1 MNKIAVLYDE
11 FRRTFAR
18 GTVVMTA
25 GVAALDEGAIARVV
39 NRVQQFDEFTSEN
52 DPHREHDFG
61 NFEINGEKLFWK
73 IDYYDKS
80 MEYGSEDAADP
91 EQTTRVMTIMLA
103 SEY

>member
-1 MNKIAVLYDE
+1 MNRIAVLNDE
-11 FRRTFAR
+11 FRRTFA
-18 GTVVMTA
+18 GGKVVMTA
-25 GVAALDEGAIARVV
+25 GVAALDEGTIARIV
-39 NRVQQFDEFTSEN
+39 NRVQQFDEFTPAN
-52 DPHREHDFG
+52 DPHGEHDFG
-61 NFEINGEKLFWK
+61 NFEIESEKFFWK